1 MIEEQ
6 ALLSTIVADPDNDR
20 PRMVY
25 ADWLEQHGQYDR
37 ARLIR
42 VQIELARLPDNTEA
56 ATALRNEEEQ
66 LEAVCE
72 KSLPQLD
79 GIRWGGFDR
88 GLVSS
93 VYADTPAAFRRHANS
108 IADLGSVHRVVF
120 DKPDD
125 FAVLAEVS
133 VLSRF
138 TDLNIWTGGDEL
150 RSVRN
155 DDPNHRFNDD
165 LQAVLASAHCPRL
178 RRLELV
184 ECQLGPRGAKALA
197 DCPRLES
204 LTHLDLMDNYIGD
217 EGMAALAASPY
228 LSALRSLT
236 IGLNDLGPAG
246 VEALAMSVSLGGLE
260 ELYFGEMWP
269 DWWIGPA
276 AGVALGRSP
285 YLTHLRELRI
295 HDEIGALGAAAL
307 AQAANL
313 AGLTLL
319 DLRCARGPEAA
330 LALAASPYL
339 RQLKSLWLHA
349 CDIGNEGASA
359 LARSPILASLE
370 DLDLTSN
377 CLTDKGARALAASPY
392 LARLKPGGLN
402 IRSGNDLTEDGW
414 QVLRAR
420 FGDRIW
426 AHREVTEYKGDC
438 QG

>member
-6 ALLSTIVADPDNDR
+6 SLLSTIVADPDNDR

-56 ATALRNEEEQ
+56 PAALQNEAEQ

-72 KSLPQLD
+72 ESLPQLD

-93 VYADTPAAFRRHANS
+93 VYADTPAVFCRHAKS
-108 IADLGSVHRVVF
+108 IADVGSVHRMVF
-120 DKPDD
+120 EKPDD
-125 FAVLAEVS
+125 FAGLAEVS

-138 TDLNIWTGGDEL
+138 TELLIWDWGSDEL
-150 RSVRN
+150 RSARN

-217 EGMAALAASPY
+217 EGMAVLAASPY
-228 LSALRSLT
+228 LSALRSLH
-236 IGLNDLGPAG
+236 INLNALGPAG
-246 VEALAMSVSLGGLE
+246 VEALAMSVSLGGVE
-260 ELYFGEMWP
+260 DLYLGEMWP
-269 DWWIGPA
+269 HWIGPA
-276 AGVALGRSP
+276 AGVALARSP
-285 YLTHLRELRI
+285 YLTHLRELKI
-295 HDEIGALGAAAL
+295 HDEIDALGAAAL
-307 AQAANL
+307 AQTPNL
-313 AGLTLL
+313 AGLTYL

-339 RQLKSLWLHA
+339 RQLKTLELHA
-349 CDIGNEGASA
+349 CDIGDEGAKA

-370 DLDLTSN
+370 NLDLTSN
-377 CLTDKGARALAASPY
+377 GLTDEGARALAASPY

-402 IRSGNDLTEDGW
+402 MRGGNGLTEDGW

-426 AHREVTEYKGDC
+426 TPK
-438 QG
+438 